1 MKKIDTFYVLRKV
14 DTDQYMPQLDGRGY
28 THVEFRAGC
37 IPRLFTTAKAAQC
50 ALTWWLK
57 GPVSVNGYTDYE
69 GGYQGENWTFPK
81 ETQARHVDVEIVIVQ
96 LTATGDNHVTT
107 SD

>member
-1 MKKIDTFYVLRKV
+1 MSTIDTFYVLRETG
-14 DTDQYMPQLDGRGY
+14 TDRYMPQLDGRGY

-57 GPVSVNGYTDYE
+57 GPMDVSTYTDYDGNRDE
-69 GGYQGENWTFPK
+69 SWNFPT
-81 ETQARHVDVEIVIVQ
+81 EQQARHVDVEIVPVQ
-96 LTATGDNHVTT
+96 LTTTGDNHVPT
-107 SD
+107 SN